1 LFLLL
6 ALVTATGVSLW
17 LSALNVL
24 YRDINYVLPF
34 LTQFWMYITP
44 IAYPSS
50 MVPEKWRLLYAVNP
64 MTGVVE
70 GFRWALLGS
79 GQAPGLMTLVSS
91 AVAIVLLVSGMFYFK
106 RMERLFADMV

>member
-1 LFLLL
+1 M
-6 ALVTATGVSLW
+6 
-17 LSALNVL
+17 NVL

-50 MVPEKWRLLYAVNP
+50 MVPEKWRLLYR
-64 MTGVVE
+64 GKSHD
-70 GFRWALLGS
+70 GCGGRLRWALLGS
-79 GQAPGLMTLVSS
+79 GEAPGMMTLVSLWS
-91 AVAIVLLVSGMFYFK
+91 QFFLLVSGMFYFK